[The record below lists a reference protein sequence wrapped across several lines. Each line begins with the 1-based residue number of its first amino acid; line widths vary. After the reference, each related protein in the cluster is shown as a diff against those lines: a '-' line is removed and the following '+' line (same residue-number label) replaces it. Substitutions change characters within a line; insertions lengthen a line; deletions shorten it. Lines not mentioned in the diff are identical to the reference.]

1 MSMKNSTAFDQSEK
15 KYNNIIQKILG
26 DIVMKKQKIILSGW
40 IVTISLMIFFGSPK
54 LNFGQQQ
61 IDYISLGETIEFTSK
76 VLNEKRDILIY
87 TPTGYEESNRKYP
100 TLYITD
106 GAENFFIA
114 TAIVNFLSR
123 SGQIPRMIVVGIP
136 NVNRNRDLSPSII
149 QGTSNPGGG
158 DTFLTFFE
166 DELIPYIDKT
176 YRTNNYRVLF
186 GHSLGGMFANYAMF
200 IRPELF
206 NAFITAS
213 PYLYYDNEFVIKEA
227 TSKLDNLSNFDR
239 QLFITLGN
247 EPTYHSS
254 LNKYTSLLKDN
265 TNTLRWD
272 YQIFNDEDHGS
283 IPIVSL
289 LKGLKYI
296 YSDFQLKMETAT
308 EGIEAILDH
317 YSQVK
322 SKYDYKVDI
331 SEATFNIIGY
341 TLLQNEEF
349 DKAIEVFEYN
359 IKLYPNSANVYD
371 SLAEALEKTGRK
383 KEATENYET
392 AVKIGKKI
400 NDPNLIIFERN
411 LARVQGEV
419 E

>member
-1 MSMKNSTAFDQSEK
+1 
-15 KYNNIIQKILG
+15 
-26 DIVMKKQKIILSGW
+26 MKKQKIILSGW

-296 YSDFQLKMETAT
+296 YSDFQLTMETAT